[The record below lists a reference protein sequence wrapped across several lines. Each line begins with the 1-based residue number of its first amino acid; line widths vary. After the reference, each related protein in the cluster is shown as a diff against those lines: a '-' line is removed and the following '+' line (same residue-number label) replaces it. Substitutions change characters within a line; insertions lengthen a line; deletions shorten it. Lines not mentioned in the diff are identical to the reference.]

1 MLYVSACNLYNEIK
15 FKLKLTDSLYPLPH
29 SSASRQ
35 MGKGDIVL
43 VPVRMIGIVVCLTF
57 SCFRD
62 LTRSD
67 RMAGLL
73 ALSKSDHGVS
83 GSNPADGEIFS
94 EATRRFIAQGL
105 SCLPFHCP
113 DMTEIRLKGT

>member
-1 MLYVSACNLYNEIK
+1 MSPILYKIIKEAKHNRLVISAPQS
-15 FKLKLTDSLYPLPH
+15 F
-29 SSASRQ
+29 RQ
-35 MGKGDIVL
+35 PTYGKGNIVL
-43 VPVRMIGIVVCLTF
+43 VPIRMIGIIASVTF

-83 GSNPADGEIFS
+83 GSNPTDGEILS
-94 EATRRFIAQGL
+94 EAKRRFIAQGL

-113 DMTEIRLKGT
+113 DMTEIRMKGT

>member
-1 MLYVSACNLYNEIK
+1 
-15 FKLKLTDSLYPLPH
+15 
-29 SSASRQ
+29 
-35 MGKGDIVL
+35 MGKGHIVL
-43 VPVRMIGIVVCLTF
+43 VPIQMIGIVASVTF

-62 LTRSD
+62 FTRSN
-67 RMAGLL
+67 RMAELL

-83 GSNPADGEIFS
+83 GSNPADGETLS
-94 EATRRFIAQGL
+94 EAKRRFIAQGL